1 MLNRLK
7 KTLMNC
13 STTLQLKKKNEFLL
27 NENLELLNTI
37 EQLNSQIAELKTY
50 YLELST
56 VYNELLSQRNES
68 EFKAE
73 QNTKLLPSEIIETS
87 HELNRPN
94 TFVDRLTGDLLTVN
108 LEELEDKNNVIIRYL
123 RFDNS
128 GTRIPPLGKNNI
140 PWTESLIL
148 QGGRYQLFIQLDV
161 TDERT
166 WEIGL
171 VRDGYC
177 IPKGYRLKAVTDK
190 DEDFEGNEV
199 IATGDTHDIYLSL
212 EIAEGEGLKFEIY
225 PEPDDYLES
234 RIFWFY

>member
-1 MLNRLK
+1 MFSRLK
-7 KTLMNC
+7 RTLMNC
-13 STTLQLKKKNEFLL
+13 GTTLHLKKKNELLL

-37 EQLNSQIAELKTY
+37 EQLNSQMAELKNY
-50 YLELST
+50 YLELLT
-56 VYNELLSQRNES
+56 VHNELLSQRNES

-73 QNTKLLPSEIIETS
+73 QDTKLLPSAIIES
-87 HELNRPN
+87 HELKKPH
-94 TFVDRLTGDLLTVN
+94 TFVDRLTGNLLTVD

-123 RFDNS
+123 RDESFS
-128 GTRIPPLGKNNI
+128 RIPPLGKNNI
-140 PWTESLIL
+140 PWTEKMII

-171 VRDGYC
+171 IRDGYL

-190 DEDFEGNEV
+190 DEDFEGNEA
-199 IATGDTHDIYLSL
+199 IATGDTQDISLSL

-225 PEPDDYLES
+225 PEPDDYLAS